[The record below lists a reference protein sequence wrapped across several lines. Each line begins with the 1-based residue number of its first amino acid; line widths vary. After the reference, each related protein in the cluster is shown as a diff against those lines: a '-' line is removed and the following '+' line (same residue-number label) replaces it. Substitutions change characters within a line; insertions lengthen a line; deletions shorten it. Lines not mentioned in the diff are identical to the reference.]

1 MTITPFATEVEAIR
15 RGESVEVSAQRLVEQ
30 LTDAERI
37 GLLDGD
43 QPFWPGVLSWAQHGY
58 NYVPVVAGAVARLGL
73 PGFRFTDGP
82 RGISVGRSTCFPVT
96 MARGATWDPELEE
109 RVGVALG
116 LEARVQGA
124 NLYGGVVH
132 VTVHQRSGVVNLD
145 FSLDSLQLAQ
155 NAQLRSFGAV
165 VKGNLSGSGAA
176 QINGPNLPDDQATMA
191 VNGDQIEVAIVDGFP
206 PIHLGTLTGN
216 LQLDQA
222 AVKLSGIVA
231 HGDDLDL
238 KADGTIQ
245 LGETL
250 DDSTINL
257 TFYLTPTQNGLD
269 HFGFFLKMLPHPPG
283 PDAPFTVD
291 GNLLSPSIS

>member
-1 MTITPFATEVEAIR
+1 MDDLAAPQPAGGLMRSRPLLIIA
-15 RGESVEVSAQRLVEQ
+15 SAL
-30 LTDAERI
+30 I
-37 GLLDGD
+37 GL
-43 QPFWPGVLSWAQHGY
+43 GVFAAFLAADFPYKDTLSTMLAPYNLKLTYESQHLS
-58 NYVPVVAGAVARLGL
+58 PPIGA
-73 PGFRFTDGP
+73 
-82 RGISVGRSTCFPVT
+82 
-96 MARGATWDPELEE
+96 EL
-109 RVGVALG
+109 VGVQLFSTSGGGDEALLQSPAVTLAPTLASLLFG
-116 LEARVQGA
+116 RPGMHVRA

-145 FSLDSLQLAQ
+145 FTLDSLQLAQ

>member
-1 MTITPFATEVEAIR
+1 MDNLAAPQPAGGIM
-15 RGESVEVSAQRLVEQ
+15 RGRPMLIIASAL
-30 LTDAERI
+30 I
-37 GLLDGD
+37 GLAVFAAFLVADFPYKD
-43 QPFWPGVLSWAQHGY
+43 TLSSILAPYNLKLTYESQHLS
-58 NYVPVVAGAVARLGL
+58 PPIGA
-73 PGFRFTDGP
+73 
-82 RGISVGRSTCFPVT
+82 
-96 MARGATWDPELEE
+96 EL
-109 RVGVALG
+109 VGVQLFSTTGSGDEALLQSPAVTLAPTIASLLFG
-116 LEARVQGA
+116 RPGMHVRA
-124 NLYGGVVH
+124 NLYGGVVR
-132 VTVHQRSGVVNLD
+132 VTVHQRAGAVNLD
-145 FSLDSLQLAQ
+145 FSLDSLKLAES
-155 NAQLRSFGAV
+155 APLRSFGAI
-165 VKGNLSGSGAA
+165 VKGYLSGSGAA

-206 PIHLGTLTGN
+206 PIHLGALTGN
-216 LQLDQA
+216 LQLDQS

-283 PDAPFTVD
+283 PDAPYTVD

>member
-1 MTITPFATEVEAIR
+1 MDDLAAPQPAGGLMRSRPLLIFA
-15 RGESVEVSAQRLVEQ
+15 SAL
-30 LTDAERI
+30 I
-37 GLLDGD
+37 GLAVFAAFLAADFPYKD
-43 QPFWPGVLSWAQHGY
+43 TLSSMLAPYNLKLTYESQHLS
-58 NYVPVVAGAVARLGL
+58 PPIGA
-73 PGFRFTDGP
+73 
-82 RGISVGRSTCFPVT
+82 
-96 MARGATWDPELEE
+96 EL
-109 RVGVALG
+109 VGVQLFSTSGGGDEALLQSPAVTLAPTLASLLFG
-116 LEARVQGA
+116 RPGMHVRA

-132 VTVHQRSGVVNLD
+132 VTVHQRAGVVNLD

-165 VKGNLSGSGAA
+165 VRGNLSGSGAA

>member
-1 MTITPFATEVEAIR
+1 MDDVAAAQPAGGIWRSRPVLIVA
-15 RGESVEVSAQRLVEQ
+15 SAL
-30 LTDAERI
+30 
-37 GLLDGD
+37 
-43 QPFWPGVLSWAQHGY
+43 
-58 NYVPVVAGAVARLGL
+58 LGL
-73 PGFRFTDGP
+73 AVFAAFLVAD
-82 RGISVGRSTCFPVT
+82 FPYNDT
-96 MARGATWDPELEE
+96 LTSLLAPYNLKLTYESQHLSPPIGAEL
-109 RVGVALG
+109 VGVQLFSTTGNGEEALLQSPAVTLAPTIASLLFG
-116 LEARVQGA
+116 QPGMHVSA

-132 VTVHQRSGVVNLD
+132 VTVHQRAGAVNLD
-145 FSLDSLQLAQ
+145 FNLSSLRLAQ
-155 NAQLRSFGAV
+155 SAPLRSFGAI
-165 VKGNLSGSGAA
+165 VKGNLSGNGAA
-176 QINGPNLPDDQATMA
+176 QINGPLLPDDHATMA
-191 VNGDQIEVAIVDGFP
+191 VNGDQIEVAVVDGFP
-206 PIHLGTLTGN
+206 PIHVGTLTGN

-222 AVKLSGIVA
+222 ALKLSGIVA

-283 PDAPFTVD
+283 PDAPYTVD

>member
-1 MTITPFATEVEAIR
+1 MDDLAAPQPAGGLMRSRPLLIFA
-15 RGESVEVSAQRLVEQ
+15 SAL
-30 LTDAERI
+30 I
-37 GLLDGD
+37 GLAVFAAFLAADFPYKD
-43 QPFWPGVLSWAQHGY
+43 TLSSMLAPYNLKLTYESQHLS
-58 NYVPVVAGAVARLGL
+58 PPIGA
-73 PGFRFTDGP
+73 
-82 RGISVGRSTCFPVT
+82 
-96 MARGATWDPELEE
+96 EL
-109 RVGVALG
+109 VGVQLFSTSGGGDEALLQSPAVTLAPTLASLLFG
-116 LEARVQGA
+116 RPGMHVRA

-145 FSLDSLQLAQ
+145 FTLDSLQLAQ

>member
-1 MTITPFATEVEAIR
+1 MDEVAAAQPAGGIWR
-15 RGESVEVSAQRLVEQ
+15 SRPVLIVASAL
-30 LTDAERI
+30 
-37 GLLDGD
+37 
-43 QPFWPGVLSWAQHGY
+43 
-58 NYVPVVAGAVARLGL
+58 LGL
-73 PGFRFTDGP
+73 AVFAAFLVAD
-82 RGISVGRSTCFPVT
+82 FPYNDT
-96 MARGATWDPELEE
+96 LTSLLAPYNLKLTYESQHLSPPIGAEL
-109 RVGVALG
+109 VGVQLFSTTGSGDEALLQSPAVTLAPTIASLLFG
-116 LEARVQGA
+116 RPGMHVRA
-124 NLYGGVVH
+124 NLYGGVVR
-132 VTVHQRSGVVNLD
+132 VTVHQRAGAVNLD
-145 FSLDSLQLAQ
+145 FSLDSLKLAES
-155 NAQLRSFGAV
+155 APLRSFGAI
-165 VKGNLSGSGAA
+165 VKGYLSGSGAA

-283 PDAPFTVD
+283 PDAPYTVD

>member
-1 MTITPFATEVEAIR
+1 MDDLAAPQPAGGLMRSRPLLIIASALIGIAVFAAFLAADFPYKDTLSSMLAPYNLKLTY
-15 RGESVEVSAQRLVEQ
+15 ESQHLSPPIG
-30 LTDAERI
+30 AE
-37 GLLDGD
+37 L
-43 QPFWPGVLSWAQHGY
+43 
-58 NYVPVVAGAVARLGL
+58 
-73 PGFRFTDGP
+73 
-82 RGISVGRSTCFPVT
+82 
-96 MARGATWDPELEE
+96 
-109 RVGVALG
+109 VGVQLFSTTGSGDEALLQSPAVTLAPTLASLLFG
-116 LEARVQGA
+116 RPGMHVRA

-191 VNGDQIEVAIVDGFP
+191 VNGDQIEVAIVDGYP